1 MKLTYK
7 RNVRPGKEPGWLLQM
22 TQQIME
28 EFGGRNLTT
37 EDYDS
42 VFDALVYISSYLMVM
57 DKKHVKSVISVYR
70 LDENANGKYPIFVAR
85 NSTLIQTFYI
95 S

>member
-1 MKLTYK
+1 MKLSYK

-22 TQQIME
+22 TQQIMD
-28 EFGGRNLTT
+28 EFGDRNLTT

-42 VFDALVYISSYLMVM
+42 VFDALVYLSNTLMIF
-57 DKKHVKSVISVYR
+57 DRKHVKSVISVER
-70 LDENANGKYPIFVAR
+70 FGEDDDGKYPIYITR
-85 NSTLIQTFYI
+85 NNKIIQTFYI